1 MKLFIITD
9 VLSVYAGHS
18 FHTSSTGMV
27 AIKAKSLEQAREF
40 FMTDQTGHVRMHESV
55 IEEFDD
61 AIKNGRY
68 TEFDLADTDD
78 KESGVIVE
86 VFGGG

>member
-1 MKLFIITD
+1 MKLFIIT
-9 VLSVYAGHS
+9 
-18 FHTSSTGMV
+18 TSAFDYTSAMV
-27 AIKAKSLEQAREF
+27 AIKAESLKQAREF
-40 FMTDQTGHVRMHESV
+40 FVKDQTGYSQTPESV
-55 IEEFDD
+55 IEEFDE
-61 AIKNGRY
+61 ALKHGCY

>member
-9 VLSVYAGHS
+9 VLSDY
-18 FHTSSTGMV
+18 TSGMV
-27 AIKAKSLEQAREF
+27 AIKAESLKQAREF
-40 FMTDQTGHVRMHESV
+40 FVKDQTGYSQMPESV

-61 AIKNGRY
+61 AIKNGCY

>member
-9 VLSVYAGHS
+9 VLSDY
-18 FHTSSTGMV
+18 TSGMV
-27 AIKAKSLEQAREF
+27 AIKAESLKQAREF
-40 FMTDQTGHVRMHESV
+40 FVKDQTGYSQTPMGV
-55 IEEFDD
+55 IDEFDD
-61 AIKNGRY
+61 SIKNGCY

-78 KESGVIVE
+78 KESGIIVE

>member
-9 VLSVYAGHS
+9 VLSDY
-18 FHTSSTGMV
+18 TSGMV
-27 AIKAKSLEQAREF
+27 AIKAESLEQAREF
-40 FMTDQTGHVRMHESV
+40 FVDGKSGWTQGV

-61 AIKNGRY
+61 AIKDGCY
-68 TEFDLADTDD
+68 TEFDLADTDT
-78 KESGVIVE
+78 KELGVIVE

>member
-9 VLSVYAGHS
+9 VLSDY
-18 FHTSSTGMV
+18 TSGMV
-27 AIKAKSLEQAREF
+27 AIKAESLKQAWEF
-40 FMTDQTGHVRMHESV
+40 FVKDKAGYSQTLSSV

-61 AIKNGRY
+61 AIMNGCY

-78 KESGVIVE
+78 KESGIIVE

>member
-9 VLSVYAGHS
+9 VLSDY
-18 FHTSSTGMV
+18 TSGMV
-27 AIKAKSLEQAREF
+27 AIKAESLEQAREF
-40 FMTDQTGHVRMHESV
+40 FVKDETWYTESI

-61 AIKNGRY
+61 AIKNGCY
-68 TEFDLADTDD
+68 TEFDLADTDT
-78 KESGVIVE
+78 KELGVIVE

>member
-9 VLSVYAGHS
+9 VLSDY
-18 FHTSSTGMV
+18 TSGMV
-27 AIKAKSLEQAREF
+27 AIKAESLKQAREF
-40 FMTDQTGHVRMHESV
+40 FVKDQSEYSPMPASSV

-61 AIKNGRY
+61 AIKNGCY

-78 KESGVIVE
+78 KESGIIVE

>member
-1 MKLFIITD
+1 M
-9 VLSVYAGHS
+9 G
-18 FHTSSTGMV
+18 
-27 AIKAKSLEQAREF
+27 
-40 FMTDQTGHVRMHESV
+40 V
-55 IEEFDD
+55 IDEFDD
-61 AIKNGRY
+61 AIKNGCY

>member
-9 VLSVYAGHS
+9 VLSDY
-18 FHTSSTGMV
+18 TTGMV
-27 AIKAKSLEQAREF
+27 AIKAESLEQAREF
-40 FMTDQTGHVRMHESV
+40 FVKGQSEYIESV

-61 AIKNGRY
+61 AIKNGCY

-78 KESGVIVE
+78 KDSGVIVE
-86 VFGGG
+86 VYGGG

>member
-1 MKLFIITD
+1 
-9 VLSVYAGHS
+9 
-18 FHTSSTGMV
+18 MV
-27 AIKAKSLEQAREF
+27 AIKAESLKQAREF
-40 FMTDQTGHVRMHESV
+40 FVKDQTGYSQTPMGV
-55 IEEFDD
+55 IDEFDD
-61 AIKNGRY
+61 AIKNGCY

>member
-9 VLSVYAGHS
+9 VLSDY
-18 FHTSSTGMV
+18 TSGMV
-27 AIKAKSLEQAREF
+27 AIKAESLKQAREF
-40 FMTDQTGHVRMHESV
+40 FVKDETWYTESI

-61 AIKNGRY
+61 AIKNGCY
-68 TEFDLADTDD
+68 TEFDLADTDT
-78 KESGVIVE
+78 KELGVIVE

>member
-9 VLSVYAGHS
+9 VLSDY
-18 FHTSSTGMV
+18 TSGMV
-27 AIKAKSLEQAREF
+27 AIKAESLEQAREF
-40 FMTDQTGHVRMHESV
+40 FVKDQMLPDF
-55 IEEFDD
+55 IAEFDD
-61 AIKNGRY
+61 AIKNGCY

>member
-1 MKLFIITD
+1 MKLFIITTAPFD
-9 VLSVYAGHS
+9 Y
-18 FHTSSTGMV
+18 TSGMV
-27 AIKAKSLEQAREF
+27 AIKAESLEQAREF
-40 FMTDQTGHVRMHESV
+40 FVGENGLVSQSV

-61 AIKNGRY
+61 AIKNGYY